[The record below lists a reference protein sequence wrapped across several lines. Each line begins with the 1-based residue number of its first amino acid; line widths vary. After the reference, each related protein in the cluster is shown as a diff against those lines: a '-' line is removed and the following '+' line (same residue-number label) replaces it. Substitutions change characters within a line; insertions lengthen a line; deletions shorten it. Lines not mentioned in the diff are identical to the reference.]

1 MSKIQDVCFLFWLA
15 SPQFKLLS
23 KGMKEIIDHGK
34 LGEHLAELL
43 ESRAGVKEKTVHE
56 RGSVVTGELSYSR
69 ESQVLDRPS
78 GVEGAVSLSLQT

>member
-1 MSKIQDVCFLFWLA
+1 MSKIQDVCVSFWLA

-23 KGMKEIIDHGK
+23 KGMKEIIDHRK

-43 ESRAGVKEKTVHE
+43 ESRAKVKEKTVHK
-56 RGSVVTGELSYSR
+56 RGSVVTGELSYSE

-78 GVEGAVSLSLQT
+78 DVEGAVSLSLQT

>member
-1 MSKIQDVCFLFWLA
+1 MSKTQNVCFSFWLA

-23 KGMKEIIDHGK
+23 KGMKEIIDHRK

-43 ESRAGVKEKTVHE
+43 ESWAGVKEKTVQ
-56 RGSVVTGELSYSR
+56 RGGSVVTGELSYSK

-78 GVEGAVSLSLQT
+78 DVEGAVSLSLQR